1 MSTNKVLKS
10 RVKRADLPNL
20 ANQFAQTLKAS
31 GQFVLWLQGELGAGK
46 TTLAGELLHAM
57 GVPPN
62 VPVLSPTFTFMTEYE
77 TRLGLVAH
85 LDLYRLVGNDDD
97 AVDSLVAHRKFAG
110 VIVEWPE
117 RAPEAPSIKK
127 THTIRIDFTDEL
139 DERNVEFFS

>member
-1 MSTNKVLKS
+1 MSTNKAFNR
-10 RVKRADLPNL
+10 RVKRADLPAL
-20 ANQFAQTLKAS
+20 ANEFAEVLKAS
-31 GQFVLWLQGELGAGK
+31 GPFVLWLQGDLGAGK
-46 TTLAGELLHAM
+46 TTLAGELLHAL

-77 TRLGLVAH
+77 TPFGLVAH

-97 AVDSLVAHRKFAG
+97 AVEALLAHRKFAG

-117 RAPEAPSIKK
+117 RAPETPSIKK

-139 DERNVEFFS
+139 DERDVELVC